1 VAPVVVLAL
10 GSFAM
15 GTDSFVL
22 AGILPQLAGGLQ
34 VSQSAAGQVI
44 TTFALT
50 YALAAPLLA
59 AVTSRLPR
67 KPLMLVALLL
77 FVGANLA
84 SAAAPSLTVLL
95 VARVAAGLGAALYTP
110 TASAAAV
117 SLAGPERRGQAL
129 SIIIGG
135 LTVGTV
141 FGVPAG
147 TAIGQHVSWQASLI
161 FVAVVGAAA
170 LLGLL
175 VTLPALATPAP
186 VPMSQRFGLL
196 VSRRVLAIVA
206 VMTLASAASIIVYT
220 YIAQILDET
229 AHITGTGLA
238 VALLAWGLGG
248 TAGAFGSGWLTDHYG
263 AQRTLLA
270 ALTVLSAT
278 LAALGYAHSTAL
290 VLMLMLMALNGAAAW
305 AVATPNNHR
314 LTALVPR
321 LPTVV
326 ISYNSSGI
334 YLGQALGSAL
344 GGLLLAHGTSASTL
358 RLVGTVLGLC
368 ALGSHLLLRRPP
380 TAQLAESRA

>member
-1 VAPVVVLAL
+1 MAPVVVLAL

-129 SIIIGG
+129 SIILGG

-196 VSRRVLAIVA
+196 VNRRVLAIVA

-263 AQRTLLA
+263 AQRTL
-270 ALTVLSAT
+270 V
-278 LAALGYAHSTAL
+278 
-290 VLMLMLMALNGAAAW
+290 
-305 AVATPNNHR
+305 
-314 LTALVPR
+314 
-321 LPTVV
+321 
-326 ISYNSSGI
+326 
-334 YLGQALGSAL
+334 
-344 GGLLLAHGTSASTL
+344 L
-358 RLVGTVLGLC
+358 RL
-368 ALGSHLLLRRPP
+368 
-380 TAQLAESRA
+380 

>member
-1 VAPVVVLAL
+1 MAPVVVLAL

>member
-1 VAPVVVLAL
+1 MAPVVVLAL

-129 SIIIGG
+129 SIILGG

-147 TAIGQHVSWQASLI
+147 TAIAQHVSWQASLI

-196 VSRRVLAIVA
+196 VNRRVLAIVA

-358 RLVGTVLGLC
+358 CLVGTVLGLC